1 MIEEILKSKRNKM
14 FELNRNDIELIVRL
28 LSQELD
34 AVELILANANGIENR
49 NEWHQRGDHIEELIM
64 NFLR

>member
-1 MIEEILKSKRNKM
+1 M

-28 LSQELD
+28 LHQELD

-49 NEWHQRGDHIEELIM
+49 NEWHERADHLEELIM
-64 NFLR
+64 AFLR

>member
-1 MIEEILKSKRNKM
+1 MIKEILKLKRNKM

-34 AVELILANANGIENR
+34 AVELILANTNGIETR
-49 NEWHQRGDHIEELIM
+49 NDWHERADHLEELIM
-64 NFLR
+64 AFLR